1 MSKVRTFTVVAL
13 AILAAIVV
21 LQNLAP
27 VEARFLFFT
36 IRAPSAVMLTATLAI
51 GFALGMLVS
60 FGMRRGARA
69 SATAT
74 RK

>member
-1 MSKVRTFTVVAL
+1 MSKVRTFTVAAL
-13 AILAAIVV
+13 AILAVIVV

-69 SATAT
+69 SDPTSK
-74 RK
+74 R